1 MKSAKKYQQVV
12 NLLIYFIIFIF
23 IFTGCSPVENNGLDS
38 KNPISIEIWHYYNG
52 PQKVAF
58 DEMVME
64 FNETVGLEKGIIV
77 EAFSQGNVNDLKR
90 KVMDSVNKKIG
101 AEPMPDMFAAYADTA
116 YHIDKLGF
124 VADISN
130 YLTPKEIDEYV
141 DSYIKEGRFGDRDE
155 IKIFP
160 TAKATEILMLN
171 KTDWDKFA
179 TATGARLEDLK
190 TWEGLAITAEKYYKW
205 TDSLTPTPN
214 DGKAFFGRDAMAN
227 YIIVGSK
234 QLGQEI
240 FAVKNGQ
247 VSLVIDDAIM
257 RRLWDNF
264 YIPYINGYY
273 SAVGKFR
280 SDDAKT
286 GEIIALVCS
295 TSGITYFP
303 ETVVIDDS
311 KEYDIEA
318 LVLPLPNFKNTLP
331 YAVQQGSGMVVVKS
345 DRVREYA
352 SVEFLKWFTDK
363 DRNIR
368 FCMESG
374 YMPVKKEANN
384 IETIKEYMANSKSNR
399 VTEQLQISLP
409 IVVKQLQNYELYT
422 NKAFKN
428 GTEARRVLTG
438 SLIERSKTD
447 REKVVK
453 LLREG
458 RTREEAVKQVATEE
472 NFIQWLTDL
481 KRSLED
487 AIK

>member
-130 YLTPKEIDEYV
+130 YLTHKEIDEYV
-141 DSYIKEGRFGDRDE
+141 ASYIKEGRFGDRDE

-331 YAVQQGSGMVVVKS
+331 YAVQQ
-345 DRVREYA
+345 DHHH
-352 SVEFLKWFTDK
+352 T
-363 DRNIR
+363 
-368 FCMESG
+368 
-374 YMPVKKEANN
+374 
-384 IETIKEYMANSKSNR
+384 
-399 VTEQLQISLP
+399 
-409 IVVKQLQNYELYT
+409 
-422 NKAFKN
+422 
-428 GTEARRVLTG
+428 
-438 SLIERSKTD
+438 
-447 REKVVK
+447 
-453 LLREG
+453 
-458 RTREEAVKQVATEE
+458 
-472 NFIQWLTDL
+472 
-481 KRSLED
+481 RSL
-487 AIK
+487 